1 MPRLVPDNIDGSRA
15 LNIPA
20 ISKEHRNEKITI
32 PKTNGTDKAWLISFI
47 SRFLRLSKL
56 ILI

>member
-20 ISKEHRNEKITI
+20 ISKEDRNEKITI
-32 PKTNGTDKAWLISFI
+32 PKANGTDKAWLISFI
-47 SRFLRLSKL
+47 SRFLRLLKL

>member
-1 MPRLVPDNIDGSRA
+1 MPRLVPDNIDGSRE

-32 PKTNGTDKAWLISFI
+32 PKANGTDRAWLISFI
-47 SRFLRLSKL
+47 STFLKLLKL